1 MRAARFYNKKDMRVE
16 EIDVPELKENQV
28 KIRVAWTGICGS
40 DLHEYLAGPMTIPG
54 DGPDPLTGQDRPI
67 TMGHEYSGVVEEIG
81 SNVDNISIGDRVAVN
96 PLITGGIAEDGLTDM
111 YQGFTFYG
119 LGAEGGF
126 ADYSVVDAKNVI
138 NVGDTPL
145 KLAATVEP
153 VAVAVQAVRESEM
166 KFGESVAIYGA
177 GPIGLA
183 QILAVKAAGAKD
195 IFVFDLSEERLE
207 IARKIGA
214 THAINSGET
223 DPVEF
228 IKNYY
233 PFGVDRTFEVAGVPI
248 TLEQSIKSTRPR
260 GKVTIVSI
268 FEKPFEFNPMILT
281 ATGVNI
287 ASSLAYE
294 DDIFKITQHL
304 ISTGQIDPNEIIT
317 GLIEL
322 EDIVE
327 NGFEELSNNKSQAKI
342 LVKLSGED

>member
-1 MRAARFYNKKDMRVE
+1 MRAARFYNKKDVRVE
-16 EIDVPELKENQV
+16 EIDIPELKENQV
-28 KIRVAWTGICGS
+28 KIKVAWTGICGS

-54 DGPDPLTGQDRPI
+54 EGPDPLTGQERPI
-67 TMGHEYSGVVEEIG
+67 TMGHEYAGVVEEVG
-81 SNVDNISIGDRVAVN
+81 ENVKDINVGDRVAVN
-96 PLITGGIAEDGLTDM
+96 PLITGGVADEGLVDM

-119 LGAEGGF
+119 LGADGGF
-126 ADYSVVDAKNVI
+126 ADYSIVEAKNVVK
-138 NVGDTPL
+138 VGDTPL
-145 KLAATVEP
+145 KLAATIEP

-207 IARKIGA
+207 IAKKIGA

-223 DPVEF
+223 NPVEF
-228 IKNYY
+228 IKQFY
-233 PFGVDRTFEVAGVPI
+233 PFGVDCTFEVAGVPI
-248 TLEQSIKSTRPR
+248 TLEQSIQSTRPR

-268 FEKPFEFNPMILT
+268 FEQPFEFNPMILT
-281 ATGVNI
+281 ASGVNI

-294 DDIFKITQHL
+294 DDIFEITQHL
-304 ISTGQIDPNEIIT
+304 ISTGQIDPGEIIT

-322 EDIVE
+322 EDIVDK
-327 NGFEELSNNKSQAKI
+327 GFEELSNNKSQAKI

>member
-1 MRAARFYNKKDMRVE
+1 MRAARFYNKKDVRVE